1 MKKRMFHK
9 GMAAVLAVSL
19 TTGGALPFMAQTVHA
34 EDTAAEQGQIPEKK
48 SGVVTLEKTDGSYV
62 FGNEYLK
69 RTFSLSADKVLSTKE
84 ITNYRTGTTPTV
96 FTPQAGSEEFIINTL
111 DNNSEGEDSG
121 FVAPKKKLDTNG
133 WTAEADS
140 VATNE
145 GANGGADKMFDGK
158 NDTYYHSKYNEGTD
172 AERKYPHNIYV
183 DFGAEKSF
191 QSLRYQQRVD
201 AQGNPTVSGHVKSY
215 KIYTGD
221 SIDALKQATDAQ
233 PVAEGSFDNKKET
246 YVNLKEKVTAKCVRI
261 EFVDCHDPSDSNVSK
276 DVACCSEFD
285 FFEDTATFPEATD
298 DATQLKT
305 SEMKVQG
312 EPELTEKDGVKTL
325 TFTFEPKRVRGV
337 DYTIKEVITMKDGD
351 SFMRKR
357 LDISVGEGQAEKAKI
372 DYIDLENMQISQDD
386 LKKDEY
392 WSIKDNMADNPDM
405 GGMKGDYLELGQP
418 YYVGAMYWGCEFP
431 ETENKIKDSNSFIR
445 YYYGKSLKSDD
456 KFEYNEGNENGK
468 MTTWD
473 AVVGAARSRD
483 YSVTQSDFYEY
494 IETIAIDTEFR
505 QQYNSWYD
513 NMKEITDEIIQKSF
527 FEIEKGFTQYG
538 IAPLDSYVVDDG
550 WTNYSSFWD
559 FNDKFPNEL
568 YNSSLQVNQLAS
580 NFGLWLGPRGG
591 YGTEREIANWIAQNG
606 FGSVNRQSGS
616 DINISDA
623 RYLTKLNKEIFCEYQ
638 DKFDINYWK
647 LDGMLL
653 NPSTEQ
659 SEYYVTGNPLYTISE
674 TYERWTDIFED
685 MRDNRAGKDLWL
697 NMTSYTNPSPWHVQW
712 VNSVWM
718 QNTGDTGYTNSFN
731 ATDEEAMLTYRDNA
745 YYKFLNEREWQLPN
759 KYFYNHDPVYGLTAN
774 DAYHRP
780 DIKYTDDEMRN
791 HLYMLGT
798 RGTAFWEYYYSYS
811 MFDDNKWQINAEA
824 AKWIEDNFDILQ
836 KSQMFGG
843 KPNDGNVYGYSCW
856 NGKEGILS
864 IRNPKN
870 EAQSYKVTYDRLIGV
885 GEDLGTVYGKV
896 VVGDQRH
903 QTDEPLTYGKEV
915 TYTLNP
921 KEVLILQFGEKD
933 ETPAKI
939 LSVEGNGKEA
949 EVEFDETI
957 RTPEAGMFKVD
968 GYEVTKAE
976 LKADRRTVKLTLDKE
991 LKDAR
996 TVSVSVDGVT
1006 DTVGNTS
1013 KVSAQNDAFKDGIIT
1028 GVISDDLK
1036 DGAVSTKAKYSVD
1049 GHGGFTVTGKIKTDS
1064 KDVVLAEQK
1073 GAYKVGIDSE
1083 GYLTFE
1089 FNNMKITSKYDQKT
1103 VDKANDSFTSETKGI
1118 AADGKEHQFSA
1129 VKEIN
1134 GMIKLYLDGKVVAST
1149 YSEDKANPE
1158 IAKGETIFAQ
1168 GLTKDEVSYIT
1179 VLDRSLAYDE
1189 VKDLIDTEDNVVLAK
1204 NNPKV
1209 KVTAYD
1215 ATANTAVAEKP
1226 DRPFNMVNDGVK
1238 STANYLE
1245 LTDTSDSQNHS
1256 RYVQF
1261 DLGDEYDLTKIHM
1274 TRYWDGS
1281 RKYGP
1286 TVIQL
1291 STDENFA
1298 ADKTTTVYN
1307 SDKDNVH
1314 KQGAGKDEFYVET
1327 AAGKEMW
1334 NAENSEPVTARYIR
1348 VYVNGR
1354 ENNQGTSDHIVEF
1367 EAYGAKDGG
1376 AIIRPDR
1383 PEEPEKPVLTGVT
1396 ASVEKAELKVGETTK
1411 ATATIMP
1418 EGAEGV
1424 ELAWTSSDDKIA
1436 TVDKDG
1442 NVKAVA
1448 EGTAT
1453 LTVTAT
1459 QGSGDGAVTKTA
1471 TVDVT
1476 VIKDGGTDPEPEKPV
1491 LTGVKASVE
1500 KAELKVGETTK
1511 ATATI
1516 MPEGAEGVELAWT
1529 SSDDKIATVD
1539 KDGNVKAVAEGT
1551 ATLTVTATQGS
1562 GDGAVTKTATVDVT
1576 VIKDGGTDPEPEK
1589 PVVLTGVKASVKK
1602 ADLKVGETTKA
1613 TAKITPEKAENVTFA
1628 WASSDKK
1635 VATVDADGNVKAVG
1649 KGTAK
1654 LTVTAT
1660 QGSGADAVK
1669 VTDTVKVTVTKDGG
1683 QTPQEDGKTPPKTG
1697 DETAPFFPFVLALA
1711 AGAVVMITRKKNG

>member
-372 DYIDLENMQISQDD
+372 AYIDLENMQISQDD

-745 YYKFLNEREWQLPN
+745 YYNFLNEREWQLPN

-774 DAYHRP
+774 DAYRRP

-1134 GMIKLYLDGKVVAST
+1134 GMIKLYLDGKVAAST

-1245 LTDTSDSQNHS
+1245 LRDTSDRQNHS

-1448 EGTAT
+1448 EGKAT

-1459 QGSGDGAVTKTA
+1459 QGSGD
-1471 TVDVT
+1471 
-1476 VIKDGGTDPEPEKPV
+1476 
-1491 LTGVKASVE
+1491 S
-1500 KAELKVGETTK
+1500 
-1511 ATATI
+1511 
-1516 MPEGAEGVELAWT
+1516 
-1529 SSDDKIATVD
+1529 
-1539 KDGNVKAVAEGT
+1539 
-1551 ATLTVTATQGS
+1551 
-1562 GDGAVTKTATVDVT
+1562 AVTKTATVDVT

>member
-1 MKKRMFHK
+1 M
-9 GMAAVLAVSL
+9 
-19 TTGGALPFMAQTVHA
+19 P
-34 EDTAAEQGQIPEKK
+34 
-48 SGVVTLEKTDGSYV
+48 
-62 FGNEYLK
+62 
-69 RTFSLSADKVLSTKE
+69 
-84 ITNYRTGTTPTV
+84 
-96 FTPQAGSEEFIINTL
+96 
-111 DNNSEGEDSG
+111 
-121 FVAPKKKLDTNG
+121 
-133 WTAEADS
+133 
-140 VATNE
+140 
-145 GANGGADKMFDGK
+145 
-158 NDTYYHSKYNEGTD
+158 
-172 AERKYPHNIYV
+172 
-183 DFGAEKSF
+183 
-191 QSLRYQQRVD
+191 
-201 AQGNPTVSGHVKSY
+201 
-215 KIYTGD
+215 
-221 SIDALKQATDAQ
+221 
-233 PVAEGSFDNKKET
+233 
-246 YVNLKEKVTAKCVRI
+246 
-261 EFVDCHDPSDSNVSK
+261 
-276 DVACCSEFD
+276 
-285 FFEDTATFPEATD
+285 
-298 DATQLKT
+298 
-305 SEMKVQG
+305 
-312 EPELTEKDGVKTL
+312 
-325 TFTFEPKRVRGV
+325 
-337 DYTIKEVITMKDGD
+337 
-351 SFMRKR
+351 
-357 LDISVGEGQAEKAKI
+357 
-372 DYIDLENMQISQDD
+372 
-386 LKKDEY
+386 
-392 WSIKDNMADNPDM
+392 
-405 GGMKGDYLELGQP
+405 
-418 YYVGAMYWGCEFP
+418 
-431 ETENKIKDSNSFIR
+431 
-445 YYYGKSLKSDD
+445 
-456 KFEYNEGNENGK
+456 
-468 MTTWD
+468 
-473 AVVGAARSRD
+473 
-483 YSVTQSDFYEY
+483 
-494 IETIAIDTEFR
+494 
-505 QQYNSWYD
+505 
-513 NMKEITDEIIQKSF
+513 
-527 FEIEKGFTQYG
+527 
-538 IAPLDSYVVDDG
+538 
-550 WTNYSSFWD
+550 
-559 FNDKFPNEL
+559 
-568 YNSSLQVNQLAS
+568 
-580 NFGLWLGPRGG
+580 
-591 YGTEREIANWIAQNG
+591 
-606 FGSVNRQSGS
+606 
-616 DINISDA
+616 
-623 RYLTKLNKEIFCEYQ
+623 
-638 DKFDINYWK
+638 
-647 LDGMLL
+647 
-653 NPSTEQ
+653 
-659 SEYYVTGNPLYTISE
+659 
-674 TYERWTDIFED
+674 
-685 MRDNRAGKDLWL
+685 
-697 NMTSYTNPSPWHVQW
+697 
-712 VNSVWM
+712 
-718 QNTGDTGYTNSFN
+718 
-731 ATDEEAMLTYRDNA
+731 
-745 YYKFLNEREWQLPN
+745 
-759 KYFYNHDPVYGLTAN
+759 
-774 DAYHRP
+774 
-780 DIKYTDDEMRN
+780 
-791 HLYMLGT
+791 
-798 RGTAFWEYYYSYS
+798 
-811 MFDDNKWQINAEA
+811 
-824 AKWIEDNFDILQ
+824 
-836 KSQMFGG
+836 
-843 KPNDGNVYGYSCW
+843 
-856 NGKEGILS
+856 

-996 TVSVSVDGVT
+996 TVSVSVDGVK

-1073 GAYKVGIDSE
+1073 GAYKVGIDGE

-1103 VDKANDSFTSETKGI
+1103 VDKANDSYTSETKGI

-1215 ATANTAVAEKP
+1215 ATVNTAVAEKP
-1226 DRPFNMVNDGVK
+1226 DRPFSMVNDGVK

-1261 DLGDEYDLTKIHM
+1261 DLGDEYDLMKIHM

>member
-745 YYKFLNEREWQLPN
+745 YYNFLNEREWQLPN

-843 KPNDGNVYGYSCW
+843 KPNDGNVYGYTCW

-1448 EGTAT
+1448 EGKAT

-1459 QGSGDGAVTKTA
+1459 QGSGDSAVTKTA

-1539 KDGNVKAVAEGT
+1539 KDGNVKAVAEGK

-1562 GDGAVTKTATVDVT
+1562 GDSAVTKTATVDVT